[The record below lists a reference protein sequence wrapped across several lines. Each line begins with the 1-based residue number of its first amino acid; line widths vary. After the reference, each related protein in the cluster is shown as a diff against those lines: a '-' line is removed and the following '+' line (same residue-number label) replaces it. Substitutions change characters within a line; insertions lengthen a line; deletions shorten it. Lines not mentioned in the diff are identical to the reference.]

1 MPPQQLHDGAT
12 RRCVS
17 LLPIIIRMLRVRLPK
32 EYEDSACML
41 RWDGGLIRD
50 GCFYAGYLAAT
61 YDSDFLSM
69 PSQEATQE
77 DSGVHLP
84 VEEAVAVCLEA
95 LAAMR
100 WAYSRSD
107 EREETIRSVW
117 EEHKVIGLEQDPS
130 ATVSFFDL
138 EYSRPFSNTPP
149 TNSIGL
155 SLSNNNNNHLSHNLL
170 RPLTILP
177 QRAVHSAPNTACST
191 DGRGLNGWP
200 SYTPPGTAT
209 SIATTST
216 STALSST
223 SGGYS
228 PIFANMPPPFK
239 TTAAGAEDL
248 YYPATSGT
256 DIDQFS
262 YNVPL
267 SGSLCDNEVTATG
280 TTTLGRVSSS
290 YSLRHDSAGTPS
302 EMQHHHPLGTANS
315 NPPVGYMSSSST
327 SNFHATG
334 QSILNEFQ
342 SCPQFGENCGPYH

>member
-1 MPPQQLHDGAT
+1 MEFNLVSHFRSLSSSVVSFFANLLRLGQITERSFLDNVIRETLKRFIMTSKTPSPYGDDPSSRPCSSSPYMPPQQLHDGAT

-223 SGGYS
+223 SGGDS
-228 PIFANMPPPFK
+228 PIF
-239 TTAAGAEDL
+239 
-248 YYPATSGT
+248 
-256 DIDQFS
+256 
-262 YNVPL
+262 
-267 SGSLCDNEVTATG
+267 
-280 TTTLGRVSSS
+280 
-290 YSLRHDSAGTPS
+290 
-302 EMQHHHPLGTANS
+302 
-315 NPPVGYMSSSST
+315 
-327 SNFHATG
+327 
-334 QSILNEFQ
+334 
-342 SCPQFGENCGPYH
+342 